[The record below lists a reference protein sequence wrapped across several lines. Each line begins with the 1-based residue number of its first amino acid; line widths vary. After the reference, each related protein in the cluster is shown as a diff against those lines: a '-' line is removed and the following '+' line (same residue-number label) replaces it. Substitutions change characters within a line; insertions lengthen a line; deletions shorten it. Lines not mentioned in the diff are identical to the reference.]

1 MDNICHKFVN
11 VPMLSRY
18 ILTVVTLVIIK
29 KINGKRNINLILPIV
44 LGHLDS
50 FDTILV
56 FSKKYKSEYDCFNK
70 NHYQMNDKVC
80 DLTSYILAYLMF
92 DLDKYVLFF
101 IIYRAIGVCLFLKTK
116 DNRWLIIFFDF
127 IKEYLLYLYIT
138 NSKKNNKLLITLIV
152 SKIIFEYV
160 FHGIGNKIMNKYF
173 N

>member
-1 MDNICHKFVN
+1 
-11 VPMLSRY
+11 
-18 ILTVVTLVIIK
+18 
-29 KINGKRNINLILPIV
+29 
-44 LGHLDS
+44 
-50 FDTILV
+50 
-56 FSKKYKSEYDCFNK
+56 
-70 NHYQMNDKVC
+70 MNDKVC